1 LLTRQ
6 DFEKDEKEKKISV
19 TLKRKTKVA
28 KRGSNA
34 ESGARE
40 VNADE
45 REKRYLI
52 EKAESKRS
60 VSCG

>member
-1 LLTRQ
+1 MIIRVET
-6 DFEKDEKEKKISV
+6 KE
-19 TLKRKTKVA
+19 A

-34 ESGARE
+34 ESEARE

-45 REKRYLI
+45 TEKRYLI
-52 EKAESKRS
+52 EKGASKRN

>member
-1 LLTRQ
+1 LRGTKRRRKINVIIRV
-6 DFEKDEKEKKISV
+6 ETKE
-19 TLKRKTKVA
+19 A

-34 ESGARE
+34 ESEARE

-45 REKRYLI
+45 TEKRYLI
-52 EKAESKRS
+52 EKGASKRN